1 MKILLT
7 ILLAFLLCSAANSQ
21 TYKQIK
27 IHLSDPGDIE
37 LLNKAGIDLEGAIS
51 LKDKT
56 AKIYVNEEEL
66 AKVNKLSLS
75 YEVLIDDWQKYYNN
89 LPKLSDQEK
98 LQKIFQNKN
107 LYGVTSFGYG
117 SMGGFYTYAEVNAQ
131 LDTMYKYYP
140 ALITQKVSIGTT
152 SEGRPIYM
160 VKITNSA
167 ITTPKPQASYMGM
180 HHARE
185 PMGME
190 CMIYFM
196 YYLLQN
202 YNTDASVKYLV
213 DNRELYFIPVVNP
226 DGYEYNRSTNPAGGG
241 MWRKNRINNGDGT
254 YGVDINRNYGPYAY
268 WNSANA
274 GSSAST
280 SDETYRG
287 TAPFSELETTAIKNY
302 FNTHKIKNSISYH
315 TYGNDIIY
323 PYGALNRETPDSMT
337 FREYAGDLSSMNGYT
352 YGTDLQTVGYSTR
365 GGSDDYIYDGD
376 TLLNGGKIFAMTPEV
391 GSDFWPPQSEIMPDV
406 QINLRPNLYWAWIAG
421 DYVALKYANF
431 DRLYF
436 KSGDTASF
444 QPILKNK
451 GLAAAN
457 NLSLEAASLSSY
469 CTILNTTQ
477 TLDSIS
483 SRSVKTITTP
493 IRFIIASNTPLQ
505 QKILLTLTTKT
516 GGIAMSV
523 DTVSFTVGIPTFL
536 FIDTTNNPLNLWT
549 IAASPASSPKWD
561 STTTDYHSAP
571 TCYTDSKSGS
581 YMENATVTMT
591 STNNINLSGYPSP
604 QLSFWTKWNIEYQY
618 DCGVVQISTNSGST
632 WTALKGT
639 LTKSGSGIGR
649 QLPAGTPVYDG
660 TLSTWTQETID
671 LSSYSG
677 KQIKIRFALWTDEG
691 LNKDGWYVDDI
702 SIYYYGLLPVELT
715 SFSAKADN
723 SNVILNWNTAT
734 ELNNIGFQIQR
745 SNEMNTSSENWQTL
759 GFTKGNG
766 TTSVGSAYSFTDNI
780 PLQGKQYY
788 RIKQMDANGTFTI
801 YGPVEVNYI
810 GKFDFALEQNF
821 PNPFNPTTVIKYSIP
836 QPGIVSI
843 KLYNELGSEVATL
856 LNEFKES
863 GKYSLNFSSGELKNK
878 ISSGVYFYTIKAG
891 QFTQTRK
898 MIIMK

>member
-1 MKILLT
+1 
-7 ILLAFLLCSAANSQ
+7 
-21 TYKQIK
+21 
-27 IHLSDPGDIE
+27 
-37 LLNKAGIDLEGAIS
+37 
-51 LKDKT
+51 
-56 AKIYVNEEEL
+56 
-66 AKVNKLSLS
+66 
-75 YEVLIDDWQKYYNN
+75 
-89 LPKLSDQEK
+89 
-98 LQKIFQNKN
+98 
-107 LYGVTSFGYG
+107 
-117 SMGGFYTYAEVNAQ
+117 
-131 LDTMYKYYP
+131 
-140 ALITQKVSIGTT
+140 
-152 SEGRPIYM
+152 
-160 VKITNSA
+160 
-167 ITTPKPQASYMGM
+167 
-180 HHARE
+180 
-185 PMGME
+185 
-190 CMIYFM
+190 
-196 YYLLQN
+196 
-202 YNTDASVKYLV
+202 
-213 DNRELYFIPVVNP
+213 
-226 DGYEYNRSTNPAGGG
+226 
-241 MWRKNRINNGDGT
+241 
-254 YGVDINRNYGPYAY
+254 
-268 WNSANA
+268 
-274 GSSAST
+274 
-280 SDETYRG
+280 
-287 TAPFSELETTAIKNY
+287 
-302 FNTHKIKNSISYH
+302 
-315 TYGNDIIY
+315 
-323 PYGALNRETPDSMT
+323 
-337 FREYAGDLSSMNGYT
+337 
-352 YGTDLQTVGYSTR
+352 
-365 GGSDDYIYDGD
+365 
-376 TLLNGGKIFAMTPEV
+376 
-391 GSDFWPPQSEIMPDV
+391 
-406 QINLRPNLYWAWIAG
+406 
-421 DYVALKYANF
+421 
-431 DRLYF
+431 
-436 KSGDTASF
+436 
-444 QPILKNK
+444 
-451 GLAAAN
+451 LAAAN

-493 IRFIIASNTPLQ
+493 IRFIIAPNTPLQ
-505 QKILLTLTTKT
+505 QKIQLTLTTKT
-516 GGIAMSV
+516 SGIAMSV